1 MYDLVS
7 MQLRLTQIVNH
18 AQSSPSHPTVT
29 FVRKLLTLP
38 LALTYLTDNE
48 LLISALVIFARIS

>member
-1 MYDLVS
+1 MYGHVY
-7 MQLRLTQIVNH
+7 MQLRLTPIVNH
-18 AQSSPSHPTVT
+18 AQSSPSYPTVT

-38 LALTYLTDNE
+38 PALTCLTDNE